1 MGMSDLQFKT
11 HLRSL
16 ISRLESAKQAQDW
29 SLIEALQAE
38 LRQALED

>member
-1 MGMSDLQFKT
+1 MGMTDMQFKT

-16 ISRLESAKQAQDW
+16 IARLESAKQAKDW
-29 SLIEALQAE
+29 ALVEALQAE